1 MPFVASW
8 AFRIL
13 ASVILNILLG
23 ISYDV
28 TTGDWQSRKIKIKS
42 MEGDFKSVARLSPY
56 FRADEKP
63 SAFFC
68 LIYFIYVIIWLVLS
82 AYNLLIKGHVGA

>member
-1 MPFVASW
+1 
-8 AFRIL
+8 
-13 ASVILNILLG
+13 
-23 ISYDV
+23 
-28 TTGDWQSRKIKIKS
+28 
-42 MEGDFKSVARLSPY
+42 MEGDFKSAAWLSPY

-82 AYNLLIKGHVGA
+82 AYNFLIKGHVGCLVSMDYIFIWILETLSETT